1 MSQKKI
7 IFYCLSIISAFLL
20 VSCANPVTPEGGP
33 KDVKPPLVLNCEPA
47 NRTVKFN
54 NNSIRIVF
62 DEFINLKNPLSEIF
76 ISPPLKD
83 RLEPKLRGKSLLIKI
98 TDTLA
103 AVTTYSISFGNAI
116 SDITEN
122 NILKDFTYVFSTGDF
137 IDSLSLRGTL
147 VSAFDHVP
155 QKDIFAELYIN
166 NNDTLPIDSLPLKV
180 PPYYVTKTD
189 EKGNFIFNN
198 LKKNDFL
205 LFALSDQNGDLIFN
219 QPSEKIAFSDT
230 LVKPYYIAL
239 PKIDSTKK
247 DTLKIIKPNES
258 SPKKLDSIRIS
269 DSIKKIDSL
278 KKMDMLY
285 PSYTLSLFEEI
296 DSGQRLLN
304 SRFPR
309 EGVAMLIFRYPVHD
323 LHIVPLNFDSLSA
336 WRVDEYSPKRDTV
349 FLWLTHPKI
358 DSLIARIVVDRK
370 LIDTLRLNLVKK
382 QAPRKNEKKTIGT
395 QLGFQNSASGAGF
408 NQFKNK
414 VELTASYP
422 LARWDLSRVLL
433 TEDKDTLKANL
444 EFFDSIKRHLVV
456 NHKWKEETTYTLL
469 IPDSVFFSVTG
480 FSHDSIIQTF
490 RSKAERD
497 FGNLIV
503 TMNID
508 QQPGQYII
516 QLLNEK
522 ETSIIEEHIITQS
535 GKIKMNY
542 LNPGQFKLK
551 AIFDRNKNGRW
562 DTGKYRSRI
571 QPEKVFYFP
580 KNIEIRSNWDVE
592 ENWVL

>member
-1 MSQKKI
+1 M
-7 IFYCLSIISAFLL
+7 

-33 KDVKPPLVLNCEPA
+33 KDVKPPVVLLCDPA

-54 NNSIRIVF
+54 TNSIRIVF

-76 ISPPLKD
+76 ISPPLRE
-83 RLEPKLRGKSLLIKI
+83 RLDPKLRGKSLVIKI
-98 TDTLA
+98 NDSLA
-103 AVTTYSISFGNAI
+103 AFTTYSISFGNAI

-122 NILKDFTYVFSTGDF
+122 NILRDFTYVFSTGDY
-137 IDSLSLRGTL
+137 IDSLSLRGNL
-147 VSAFDHVP
+147 LNAFDHIP
-155 QKDIFAELYIN
+155 QKDVFAELYIN
-166 NNDTLPIDSLPLKV
+166 NNDTLPFDSLPLKL

-230 LVKPYYIAL
+230 LVKSYFIVP
-239 PKIDSTKK
+239 PKIDSAKK
-247 DTLKIIKPNES
+247 DTVIAIKPKEN

-269 DSIKKIDSL
+269 DSIHKIDSL
-278 KKMDMLY
+278 KKMELLY
-285 PSYTLSLFEEI
+285 PFYTLYLFEEI
-296 DSGQRLLN
+296 DSAQRLIN

-309 EGVAMLIFRYPVHD
+309 EGLAMLFFRYPVHD
-323 LHIVPLNFDSLSA
+323 LHIVPLNFDSIST
-336 WRVDEYSPKRDTV
+336 WRVDEYSPKKDTI
-349 FLWLTHPKI
+349 FLWLTRPKI
-358 DSLIARIVVDRK
+358 DTLIARMVIDGK
-370 LIDTLRLNLVKK
+370 LIDTLRLNLV
-382 QAPRKNEKKTIGT
+382 RKATSRKTDKKTTGT
-395 QLGFQNSASGAGF
+395 HLEFQNSASGSGL

-414 VELTASYP
+414 VELIASYP

-433 TEDKDTLKANL
+433 IEDKDTLKAKL
-444 EFFDSIKRHLVV
+444 EFTDSIKRHLLV
-456 NHKWKEETTYTLL
+456 NHKWKEETNYKLI
-469 IPDSVFFSVTG
+469 IPDSVFFSITG
-480 FSHDSIIQTF
+480 ISHDSIIQTF
-490 RSKAERD
+490 RTKAERD

-503 TMNID
+503 TLNID
-508 QQPGQYII
+508 HQPGQYIV

-522 ETSIIEEHIITQS
+522 ETSIIEEHIVTQS

-542 LNPGQFKLK
+542 ISPGQFKLK
-551 AIFDRNKNGRW
+551 AILDRNKNRKW
-562 DTGKYRSRI
+562 DTGNYRSRL

-592 ENWVL
+592 ENWEL

>member
-1 MSQKKI
+1 MSQKKN
-7 IFYCLSIISAFLL
+7 IFYCLSIFSAFLM

-33 KDVKPPLVLNCEPA
+33 KDVKPPVVLLCDPA

-54 NNSIRIVF
+54 TNSIRIVF

-76 ISPPLKD
+76 ISPPLRE
-83 RLEPKLRGKSLLIKI
+83 RLDPKLRGKSLVIKI
-98 TDTLA
+98 NDSLA
-103 AVTTYSISFGNAI
+103 AFTTYSISFGNAI

-122 NILKDFTYVFSTGDF
+122 NILRDFTYVFSTGDY
-137 IDSLSLRGTL
+137 IDSLSLRGNL
-147 VSAFDHVP
+147 LNAFDHIP
-155 QKDIFAELYIN
+155 QKDVFAELYIN
-166 NNDTLPIDSLPLKV
+166 NNDTLPFDSLPLKL

-230 LVKPYYIAL
+230 LVKSYFIVP
-239 PKIDSTKK
+239 PKIDSAKK
-247 DTLKIIKPNES
+247 DTVIAIKPKEN

-269 DSIKKIDSL
+269 DSIHKIDSL
-278 KKMDMLY
+278 KKMELLY
-285 PSYTLSLFEEI
+285 PFYTLYLFEEI
-296 DSGQRLLN
+296 DSAQRLIN

-309 EGVAMLIFRYPVHD
+309 EGLAMLFFRYPVHD
-323 LHIVPLNFDSLSA
+323 LHIVPLNFDSIST
-336 WRVDEYSPKRDTV
+336 WRVDEYSPKKDTI
-349 FLWLTHPKI
+349 FLWLTRPKI
-358 DSLIARIVVDRK
+358 DTLIARMVIDGK
-370 LIDTLRLNLVKK
+370 LIDTLRLNLV
-382 QAPRKNEKKTIGT
+382 RKATSRKTDKKTTGT
-395 QLGFQNSASGAGF
+395 HLEFQNSASGSGL

-414 VELTASYP
+414 VELIASYP

-433 TEDKDTLKANL
+433 IEDKDTLKAKL
-444 EFFDSIKRHLVV
+444 EFTDSIKRHLLV
-456 NHKWKEETTYTLL
+456 NHKWKEETNYKLI
-469 IPDSVFFSVTG
+469 IPDSVFFSITG
-480 FSHDSIIQTF
+480 ISHDSIIQTF
-490 RSKAERD
+490 RTKAERD

-503 TMNID
+503 TLNID
-508 QQPGQYII
+508 HQPGQYIV

-522 ETSIIEEHIITQS
+522 ETSIIEEHIVTQS

-542 LNPGQFKLK
+542 ISPGQFKLK
-551 AIFDRNKNGRW
+551 AILDRNKNRKW
-562 DTGKYRSRI
+562 DTGNYRSRL

-592 ENWVL
+592 ENWEL